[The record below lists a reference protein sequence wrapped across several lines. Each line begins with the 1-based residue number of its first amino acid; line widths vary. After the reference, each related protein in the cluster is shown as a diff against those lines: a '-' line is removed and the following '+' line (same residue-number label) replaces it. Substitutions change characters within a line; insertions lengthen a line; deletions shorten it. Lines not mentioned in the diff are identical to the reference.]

1 MKNKLL
7 SVLLSVF
14 IAFGLWIYVVTVIDY
29 EHEEVY
35 HNIPVVLEGE
45 SVLQERG
52 LMITSGQNNFATLVV
67 SGKRSNLIKL
77 KNSDITLK
85 ADLSKIYDPGE
96 VQIVYTPSFPGE
108 FPSNAFIVESKNP
121 DHFTLTVENRRKAE
135 IPVKVACSG
144 AVPEG
149 YISDTEDVV
158 LDHPTIQ
165 ISGPES
171 VVEQIAYA
179 RIDVNLDGQMESI
192 SQSYRYTLCNKAGE
206 PVDVEHITTN
216 VGEVRLDMKIQQY
229 KEIALEVNVIYGGGA
244 TEKTTRIKIEPAV
257 IKVSGSEALL
267 DDLDKIVLGTINL
280 TEITKDEKQTF
291 AVQLPEGI
299 TNRSGV
305 VEATVDISFK
315 GLTIKDF
322 NVTSIQAVNVPS
334 GMIHEFLTE
343 AMKVTLRGPTELIN
357 KLTEDNIVVTVDFAN
372 KEVGTSQ
379 AKATVSIN
387 GAEFADIGAV
397 GSYSVAASLREVRR

>member
-7 SVLLSVF
+7 SILLSVF
-14 IAFGLWIYVVTVIDY
+14 IAFGMWIYVVTVVDY
-29 EHEEVY
+29 VSEATY

-67 SGKRSNLIKL
+67 SGKRSDLIKL

-108 FPSNAFIVESKNP
+108 FASNAFVIESKNP
-121 DHFTLTVENRRKAE
+121 DHFTMTVENRRKAE
-135 IPVKVACSG
+135 IPVKVMCSG

-149 YISDTEDVV
+149 YISDTEEVV

-171 VVEQIAYA
+171 VVQQIAYA
-179 RIDVNLDGQMESI
+179 RIDVNLDGQVESI
-192 SQSYRYTLCNKAGE
+192 SRNYRYTLCNQAGE

-216 VGEVRLDMKIQQY
+216 VGEVRMDMKIQRY
-229 KEIALEVNVIYGGGA
+229 KEIALAVDVVYGGGA
-244 TEKTTRIKIEPAV
+244 TQSATRIKIDPGF
-257 IKVSGSEALL
+257 IKVSGSDALL
-267 DDLDKIVLGTINL
+267 DDLDKIVLGTIDL
-280 TEITKDEKQTF
+280 TDITKDEQKTF
-291 AVQLPEGI
+291 TVRLPEGI

-305 VEATVDISFK
+305 SEVTVDISFD
-315 GLTIKDF
+315 GLSMKEF
-322 NVTSIQAVNVPS
+322 NITNIQAINVPT
-334 GMIHEFLTE
+334 GMTCELLTQ

-357 KLTEDNIVVTVDFAN
+357 QLREDDIVVTVDFAG

-379 AKATVSIN
+379 MKAAVSVN
-387 GAEFADIGAV
+387 GAEYSDIGAV
-397 GSYSVAASLREVRR
+397 GTYSVAATLRAGKG